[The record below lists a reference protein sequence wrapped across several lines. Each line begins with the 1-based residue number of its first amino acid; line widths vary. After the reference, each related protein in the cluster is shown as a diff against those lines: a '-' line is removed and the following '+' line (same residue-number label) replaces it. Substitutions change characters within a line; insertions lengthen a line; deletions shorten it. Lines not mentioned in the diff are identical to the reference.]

1 MQDGGS
7 RCTAVILHVLVYW
20 FLYVQLCLC
29 THADAADTNRKCI
42 QVDYLIFM
50 RNLEVYIIY
59 SIKAYLSILEY
70 YLRSEK
76 NATMSYVP
84 RKVVHV

>member
-1 MQDGGS
+1 VYGS
-7 RCTAVILHVLVYW
+7 YFTRVGLLGFVCAVVLVH
-20 FLYVQLCLC
+20 
-29 THADAADTNRKCI
+29 HADAADTNRKCI